1 MLANFNQGMDA
12 SILPDSDKCFMPK
25 HHCKTFHEV
34 LESEVRTP
42 IQERR
47 AYWDKAAQAKSTQQN
62 YPPSD
67 GNDLVGVALSGGGI
81 RSSMFN
87 LGLLQAFQRSG
98 LMKHVDYLSSVSGG
112 GYTNGYYSTLGHFRH
127 TGKMDTDV
135 CPEPTSEKTTDSA
148 DAATSDS
155 PEGLS
160 ARDAQFLLD
169 GQYLNRPIEF
179 LTDYLLK
186 TAVILFTAIAGL
198 LAAASLTALYFRCFD
213 NPGVRTWLGLLDLN
227 SDLRVGLFSCF
238 VLAFIVLVSRFVIRR
253 LAAAF
258 GRPMQLAPGQWAVL
272 TLAIFLLGVS
282 IMIGNGDF
290 YVSNGMGFLPEKL
303 DLKSLQLPILVV
315 SILLFSPMLRFG
327 KLLQSE
333 KVNATLS
340 QKLVLWIVLFGT
352 SWGIV
357 LGIVGWVG
365 RENISGFIDN
375 RPPTFV
381 VDDILNFGEL
391 ALLLERKPGDTSGAS
406 LRMQINQ
413 NLPFKENKLAQIK
426 PKQEFL
432 QSNLDELVVKVWQS
446 QKIKESAE
454 TALRQED
461 RVWDSWSNFSSQSLA
476 RWANTL
482 ASRLSN
488 SSTSSVN
495 EYIESSRRMRDNG
508 VLLSNYVDRLINPST
523 LSTSSIENN
532 DKMTKKGEARHVLT
546 NTLFDLAVA
555 RISSSSLKGK
565 AINDLK
571 SPTVNRAVIA
581 EANEDSA
588 AKDANDKS
596 RTESMKKAIAWIE
609 AGGKMV
615 KKDLKPY
622 KDISSFSVLLR
633 KCFHQPSQFD
643 SEPLTDLEEWQL
655 NRMFLE
661 IAYPTIFKERAMIST
676 SVVVGPDQEFRL
688 VILAFS
694 TAVAVIGFC
703 FLDLNKL
710 SPWFQFYRRRIGE
723 TFLQKAHRDGIMKLR
738 ELNPT
743 KNGYPYPLFV
753 SAMILPQAPSYH
765 RSPKLRSKHA
775 NPCKLDESFASNWY
789 SYLLS
794 PLYCGWLPTGK
805 NTKNAKLETYRPTT
819 EYLSGELGVDDAV
832 VLSGAAM
839 TPFMASNP
847 CLKALMHLFNIRLE
861 QWLPNPRML
870 EHRNEL
876 SFSLIDMGNEWKN
889 QAAWGPDSWS
899 YGVVADGGF
908 REFLG
913 VEELVARRCR
923 ILIVSDA
930 GCNNGLYEF
939 GVLADLIRK
948 LRLDHSIEVLD
959 LDHDRPLDTRRLK
972 RSDELEGRSPQHFV
986 VGRIRYPEKN
996 SGQIPAVSESAPQL
1010 DALLVYVQMSLTG
1023 DENIDIEQFR
1033 RTNPSF
1039 PDEPISNQ
1047 FYTPD
1052 QVESFRQLGEHIGR
1066 LLCRDVDAYDCPSSI
1081 KHKAQTV
1088 RLSEPELRDYR
1099 IRRLED
1105 AFCSTYRNEC
1115 RQESAFANDDAGIGW
1130 MLNVD
1135 QVLPATLCCVH
1146 RYETASEHQLL
1157 IRDFVWYCLE
1167 DFDSERAGQFDQIKI
1182 SDLFGIAI
1190 ECNRRH
1196 AGFRPE
1202 WPTSFFQIAGRDL
1215 LIKASQL
1222 GANLQ
1227 LNPDAY
1233 EALYKYIL
1241 NPANNGARPPIL
1253 NAISRLAV
1261 MLPRGVFRLSGGK
1274 TAAEVLVCL
1283 IGYLVRLK
1291 HQKYFEP
1298 LNWILRE
1305 SSQKRLRLAIETGK
1319 AIEVEQVLIELI
1331 NEQYEANAKAP
1342 TSVVSFGEL
1351 NESERGKRDSI
1362 D

>member
-1 MLANFNQGMDA
+1 LAGTPKYINQSLDAGFVLMD
-12 SILPDSDKCFMPK
+12 SEKCFMPE
-25 HHCKTFHEV
+25 HNCKTFHEV
-34 LESEVRTP
+34 LESEIGIP

-47 AYWDKAAQAKSTQQN
+47 EYWNKAAQAKAPPQN

-127 TGKMDTDV
+127 SGKNDSDN
-135 CPEPTSEKTTDSA
+135 CPEATSKKTADSA
-148 DAATSDS
+148 DAATQESV
-155 PEGLS
+155 EGLS

-198 LAAASLTALYFRCFD
+198 FAAASLIAYYFRCFD
-213 NPGVRTWLGLLDLN
+213 YPGVRTWLGLLDLN
-227 SDLRVGLFSCF
+227 SDLRVGIFSSF
-238 VLAFIVLVSRFVIRR
+238 VLAFVVLLSRFVIRR

-258 GRPMQLAPGQWAVL
+258 GHPMQLAPGQWAVL
-272 TLAIFLLGVS
+272 TLAIFMLGVS

-290 YVSNGMGFLPEKL
+290 YVSKGMGFLPEKL

-315 SILLFSPMLRFG
+315 SLLLFSPMLRFG

-333 KVNATLS
+333 KVNATVW

-352 SWGIV
+352 SWGV
-357 LGIVGWVG
+357 VFGIVGWVG

-375 RPPTFV
+375 RPPKFV
-381 VDDILNFGEL
+381 KDDVLSYGEL
-391 ALLLERKPGDTSGAS
+391 ALLLNQSELRDLIDKNESIPAGTVTKDKQS
-406 LRMQINQ
+406 LT
-413 NLPFKENKLAQIK
+413 
-426 PKQEFL
+426 
-432 QSNLDELVVKVWQS
+432 ELVAILLTA
-446 QKIKESAE
+446 QKNRDFAE
-454 TALRQED
+454 AELRPED
-461 RVWDSWSNFSSQSLA
+461 REWDSWSNFSSQSLS
-476 RWANTL
+476 RWAGTL
-482 ASRLSN
+482 VS
-488 SSTSSVN
+488 
-495 EYIESSRRMRDNG
+495 
-508 VLLSNYVDRLINPST
+508 
-523 LSTSSIENN
+523 
-532 DKMTKKGEARHVLT
+532 
-546 NTLFDLAVA
+546 LFAPTT
-555 RISSSSLKGK
+555 ISSSKKYVKADTELRETGIKLCEFLES
-565 AINDLK
+565 AINPDDALHHDA
-571 SPTVNRAVIA
+571 SP
-581 EANEDSA
+581 
-588 AKDANDKS
+588 DKS
-596 RTESMKKAIAWIE
+596 TSKRLPDPSIKSDLRRDVTKKLFELAVSRVATSNLKTKSDPPKAPKESVVESEAIKKTIDWIE
-609 AGGKMV
+609 DGGKMV
-615 KKDLKPY
+615 RKDRKPY
-622 KDISSFSVLLR
+622 KDLSNFNTLIR
-633 KCFHQPSQFD
+633 KCSYQPNQFSID
-643 SEPLTDLEEWQL
+643 SLTNLEEWKL

-661 IAYPTIFKERAMIST
+661 IAYPSIFKERAMIST
-676 SVVVGPDQEFRL
+676 SVVVGPDQGFRL
-688 VILAFS
+688 AVLAIAS
-694 TAVAVIGFC
+694 AIAVIGFC

-765 RSPKLRSKHA
+765 RNPKLRSKHA

-805 NTKNAKLETYRPTT
+805 NTKNATLETYRATS

-861 QWLPNPRML
+861 QWLPNPRLL
-870 EHRNEL
+870 EQRNEL
-876 SFSLIDMGNEWKN
+876 SFSLIDLGNEWKN
-889 QAAWGPDSWS
+889 QAAWGPDSWN

-948 LRLDHSIEVLD
+948 MRLDHSIEVLD

-972 RSDELEGRSPQHFV
+972 RLEELDGRSPQHFV
-986 VGRIRYPEKN
+986 VGRIRYPEKVAEK
-996 SGQIPAVSESAPQL
+996 IPSENEAAAPQQ

-1033 RTNPSF
+1033 RTNPNF

-1047 FYTPD
+1047 FYSPD

-1066 LLCRDVDAYDCPSSI
+1066 MLCRDVDAYDCPSTI
-1081 KHKAQTV
+1081 QRKEQTA
-1088 RLSEPELRDYR
+1088 RLSESELRDYR

-1115 RQESAFANDDAGIGW
+1115 RQESTFANDDAGIGW

-1135 QVLPATLCCVH
+1135 QVLPATLCRVH
-1146 RYETASEHQLL
+1146 RYENASEHQLL
-1157 IRDFVWYCLE
+1157 IRDFVWHCLE
-1167 DFDSERAGQFDQIKI
+1167 DFDSERTRQFDQIEI
-1182 SDLFGIAI
+1182 SDLYGIAI

-1222 GANLQ
+1222 GVNLQ
-1227 LNPDAY
+1227 VSQDAT
-1233 EALYKYIL
+1233 EALYNYIL
-1241 NPANNGARPPIL
+1241 SPTNTLAPPPIL

-1261 MLPRGVFRLSGGK
+1261 MLPRGVFRLSGSK

-1283 IGYLVRLK
+1283 IGYLVRIK
-1291 HQKYFEP
+1291 HGKMFAS
-1298 LNWILRE
+1298 LSWILRE
-1305 SSQKRLRLAIETGK
+1305 TSQKRLRLAIETGK
-1319 AIEVEQVLIELI
+1319 ATEVEQVLIELI
-1331 NEQYEANAKAP
+1331 NEQYQASN
-1342 TSVVSFGEL
+1342 SVPIHTNV
-1351 NESERGKRDSI
+1351 DS
-1362 D
+1362 DTRN

>member
-1 MLANFNQGMDA
+1 MDA
-12 SILPDSDKCFMPK
+12 SILPDSDKCFMPE

-34 LESEVRTP
+34 LEKEVQTP

-47 AYWDKAAQAKSTQQN
+47 EYWNKAAQAKSTQQN

-127 TGKMDTDV
+127 SRTKNSDA
-135 CPEPTSEKTTDSA
+135 CAEPTSKKTADSA
-148 DAATSDS
+148 DAATHESV
-155 PEGLS
+155 EGLS

-186 TAVILFTAIAGL
+186 TAVILCTAIAGL
-198 LAAASLTALYFRCFD
+198 LAAASLIALYFRCFD
-213 NPGVRTWLGLLDLN
+213 YPSVRTWLGLLDLN
-227 SDLRVGLFSCF
+227 SDLRVGVFSCF
-238 VLAFIVLVSRFVIRR
+238 VLAFIVLLSRFATRR

-258 GRPMQLAPGQWAVL
+258 GHPMQLAPGQWAVL
-272 TLAIFLLGVS
+272 TLAIFLLGIS

-290 YVSNGMGFLPEKL
+290 YISNGMGFLPEKL
-303 DLKSLQLPILVV
+303 ELKSLQLPILLV
-315 SILLFSPMLRFG
+315 SLLLFSPMLKFG

-333 KVNATLS
+333 KVNATIW
-340 QKLVLWIVLFGT
+340 QKLVLWVVLFGT

-365 RENISGFIDN
+365 RENISGYIDN
-375 RPPTFV
+375 RPPKFIK
-381 VDDILNFGEL
+381 DDILSYREL
-391 ALLLERKPGDTSGAS
+391 ALLLDKGELRTLVDGNGTEPDSSVPRNKQS
-406 LRMQINQ
+406 LT
-413 NLPFKENKLAQIK
+413 
-426 PKQEFL
+426 
-432 QSNLDELVVKVWQS
+432 ELVAILLTAQKVRDL
-446 QKIKESAE
+446 AE
-454 TALRQED
+454 VDLRPED
-461 RVWDSWSNFSSQSLA
+461 REWDSWSNFSSQSLS
-476 RWANTL
+476 RWAGTL
-482 ASRLSN
+482 VSLLAPNSN
-488 SSTSSVN
+488 SNTRKYVKADAELHATGIKLCEYLESV
-495 EYIESSRRMRDNG
+495 
-508 VLLSNYVDRLINPST
+508 INPDDS
-523 LSTSSIENN
+523 LHFEAPP
-532 DKMTKKGEARHVLT
+532 DKSMRKRRQDSKIKSDFRYSVTRK
-546 NTLFDLAVA
+546 LFDLAIDRVSKGNLKTKADPSIASTKSDVA
-555 RISSSSLKGK
+555 MSESIQ
-565 AINDLK
+565 K
-571 SPTVNRAVIA
+571 SI
-581 EANEDSA
+581 D
-588 AKDANDKS
+588 
-596 RTESMKKAIAWIE
+596 WIE
-609 AGGKMV
+609 DGGKMIR
-615 KKDLKPY
+615 KDRKPY
-622 KDISSFSVLLR
+622 KDLSNFNTLMR
-633 KCFHQPSQFD
+633 KCTYQPNQLSID
-643 SEPLTDLEEWQL
+643 SLTNLEEWQL

-661 IAYPTIFKERAMIST
+661 IAYPTIFKERAMVST
-676 SVVVGPDQEFRL
+676 SVVVGPDQEFRFVVL
-688 VILAFS
+688 VISSAF
-694 TAVAVIGFC
+694 AIVGFC

-765 RSPKLRSKHA
+765 RNPKLRSKHA
-775 NPCKLDESFASNWY
+775 NPSKLDESFASNWY

-805 NTKNAKLETYRPTT
+805 NTKNATLETYRPTT

-847 CLKALMHLFNIRLE
+847 CLKALMQLFNIRLE

-972 RSDELEGRSPQHFV
+972 RLDELDGRSPQHFV
-986 VGRIRYPEKN
+986 VGRIRYPEKVAEK
-996 SGQIPAVSESAPQL
+996 IPSKNEATAPQQ

-1047 FYTPD
+1047 FYSPD

-1066 LLCRDVDAYDCPSSI
+1066 MLCRDVDAYDCPSSI

-1115 RQESAFANDDAGIGW
+1115 RQESTFANDDAGIGW

-1167 DFDSERAGQFDQIKI
+1167 DFDSEREEQFDQIQI
-1182 SDLFGIAI
+1182 SDLYGIAI

-1222 GANLQ
+1222 GANLT
-1227 LNPDAY
+1227 LDKEAY
-1233 EALYKYIL
+1233 KALYEYIL
-1241 NPANNGARPPIL
+1241 NPLNKGTQPPIL

-1291 HQKYFEP
+1291 HQKYFES

-1331 NEQYEANAKAP
+1331 AEQYQANAKTP
-1342 TSVVSFGEL
+1342 TRFDANGEL
-1351 NESERGKRDSI
+1351 NRSERGQRGSI

>member
-1 MLANFNQGMDA
+1 MSVDFEQGKDA
-12 SILPDSDKCFMPK
+12 TILPDSDKCFMPK

-34 LESEVRTP
+34 LESEVQTP

-47 AYWDKAAQAKSTQQN
+47 EYWNQAAQAKPTPQN

-127 TGKMDTDV
+127 SGKKDSDK
-135 CPEPTSEKTTDSA
+135 CPESTSKNTADAA
-148 DAATSDS
+148 DAATQESV
-155 PEGLS
+155 EGLS

-198 LAAASLTALYFRCFD
+198 FAAASLIAYYFRCFD
-213 NPGVRTWLGLLDLN
+213 YPGVRTWLGLLDLN

-238 VLAFIVLVSRFVIRR
+238 VLAFIVLLSRFVIRR
-253 LAAAF
+253 LATAF
-258 GRPMQLAPGQWAVL
+258 GHPMQLAPGQWAVL

-315 SILLFSPMLRFG
+315 SLLLFSPMLRFG

-333 KVNATLS
+333 KVNATIW
-340 QKLVLWIVLFGT
+340 QKLALWIVLFGT
-352 SWGIV
+352 SWGVV

-365 RENISGFIDN
+365 RENISGYIDN
-375 RPPTFV
+375 RPPTIL
-381 VDDILNFGEL
+381 VDDVLSYGGMAFLLGNESESKSNSILRTLMDDYLKTNKNAL
-391 ALLLERKPGDTSGAS
+391 ARLKD
-406 LRMQINQ
+406 
-413 NLPFKENKLAQIK
+413 
-426 PKQEFL
+426 KQEYNVGNL
-432 QSNLDELVVKVWQS
+432 QSLVGKVRQC
-446 QKIKESAE
+446 QNVFESAE
-454 TALRQED
+454 SSLRPED
-461 RVWDSWSNFSSQSLA
+461 REWDSWSNFSSQSLS

-482 ASRLSN
+482 ASRLAN
-488 SSTSSVN
+488 SSTSKVK
-495 EYIESSRRMRDNG
+495 EYIDSNQEMRKYG
-508 VLLSNYVDRLINPST
+508 LELSNYVDRLINPATFKSNAN
-523 LSTSSIENN
+523 ENE
-532 DKMTKKGEARHVLT
+532 DRLVEEARFRDKLT
-546 NTLFDLAVA
+546 RTLFELAVA
-555 RISSSSLKGK
+555 RISSSSWKGK
-565 AINDLK
+565 PPANLQ
-571 SPTVNRAVIA
+571 SPTVNRTEILLAK
-581 EANEDSA
+581 EDPIS
-588 AKDANDKS
+588 DDERNNS
-596 RTESMKKAIAWIE
+596 TSESMKKAIEWIQ

-622 KDISSFSVLLR
+622 KDLSNFSVLLR
-633 KCFHQPSQFD
+633 KCFHQPSQFNI
-643 SEPLTDLEEWQL
+643 ELLTDLEEWQL

-676 SVVVGPDQEFRL
+676 SVVVGPDQEFRS
-688 VILAFS
+688 VVLAIAS
-694 TAVAVIGFC
+694 AIALIGFC

-765 RSPKLRSKHA
+765 RNPKLRSKHA
-775 NPCKLDESFASNWY
+775 NPSKLDESFASIWY

-805 NTKNAKLETYRPTT
+805 NTKNATLETYRATT

-876 SFSLIDMGNEWKN
+876 SFSLVDMGNEWKN
-889 QAAWGPDSWS
+889 KAAWGPDSWS
-899 YGVVADGGF
+899 YGAVADGGF

-972 RSDELEGRSPQHFV
+972 RLDELDGRSPQHFV
-986 VGRIRYPEKN
+986 VGRIRYPEKVAEK
-996 SGQIPAVSESAPQL
+996 IPSENEASAPQQ

-1033 RTNPSF
+1033 RTNPNF

-1047 FYTPD
+1047 FYSPD

-1066 LLCRDVDAYDCPSSI
+1066 MLCRDVDAYDCPSTI
-1081 KHKAQTV
+1081 QRKEQTA

-1115 RQESAFANDDAGIGW
+1115 RQESTFANDDAGIGW

-1135 QVLPATLCCVH
+1135 QVLPATLCRVH
-1146 RYETASEHQLL
+1146 RYENASEHQLL
-1157 IRDFVWYCLE
+1157 IRDFVWHCLE
-1167 DFDSERAGQFDQIKI
+1167 DFDSERTRQFDQIEI
-1182 SDLFGIAI
+1182 SDLYGIAI

-1222 GANLQ
+1222 GVNLQ
-1227 LNPDAY
+1227 VSQDAT
-1233 EALYKYIL
+1233 EALYNYIL
-1241 NPANNGARPPIL
+1241 SPTNSLAPPPIL

-1261 MLPRGVFRLSGGK
+1261 MLPRGVFRLSGSK

-1283 IGYLVRLK
+1283 IGYLVRIK
-1291 HQKYFEP
+1291 HGKMFAS
-1298 LNWILRE
+1298 LSWILRE

-1319 AIEVEQVLIELI
+1319 ATEVEHVLIELI
-1331 NEQYEANAKAP
+1331 NKQFLASNNVPTQAN
-1342 TSVVSFGEL
+1342 V
-1351 NESERGKRDSI
+1351 DSNNRN
-1362 D
+1362 

>member
-1 MLANFNQGMDA
+1 
-12 SILPDSDKCFMPK
+12 MPE
-25 HHCKTFHEV
+25 HNCKTFQEV
-34 LESEVRTP
+34 LESEIGIP

-47 AYWDKAAQAKSTQQN
+47 AYWDGAAQSKSSPQN

-127 TGKMDTDV
+127 LGNKDSDTETTSGK
-135 CPEPTSEKTTDSA
+135 TSESA
-148 DAATSDS
+148 EVATQKSV
-155 PEGLS
+155 EGLS

-186 TAVILFTAIAGL
+186 TAVILFTAIAAL
-198 LAAASLTALYFRCFD
+198 LAAASLIAYYFRWFD
-213 NPGVRTWLGLLDLN
+213 DPNVRTWLSLLDLN
-227 SDLRVGLFSCF
+227 SDFRVGIFSSF
-238 VLAFIVLVSRFVIRR
+238 VLAFIVLLSRVVIRR
-253 LAAAF
+253 LAASF
-258 GRPMQLAPGQWAVL
+258 GHPMQLAPGQWVVL
-272 TLAIFLLGVS
+272 TIAIFLLGVS

-303 DLKSLQLPILVV
+303 DLKSWQLPILVV
-315 SILLFSPMLRFG
+315 SLLLFSPMLRFG

-333 KVNATLS
+333 KVNATVW
-340 QKLVLWIVLFGT
+340 QKLLLWIVLFGT
-352 SWGIV
+352 SWGV
-357 LGIVGWVG
+357 VFGIVGWVG

-375 RPPTFV
+375 RPPKFV
-381 VDDILNFGEL
+381 KNDILSSGEL
-391 ALLLERKPGDTSGAS
+391 ALLLNESELRTLVDQNAIRLGTKVSKDKQS
-406 LRMQINQ
+406 LPDLVTI
-413 NLPFKENKLAQIK
+413 LLTAQK
-426 PKQEFL
+426 ARDF
-432 QSNLDELVVKVWQS
+432 
-446 QKIKESAE
+446 AE
-454 TALRQED
+454 ADLRPED
-461 RVWDSWSNFSSQSLA
+461 REWDSWSNFSSQSLS
-476 RWANTL
+476 RWAGTL
-482 ASRLSN
+482 VSFF
-488 SSTSSVN
+488 SSTTSSSTKKFVKADT
-495 EYIESSRRMRDNG
+495 ELQDTGLKLCEFLES
-508 VLLSNYVDRLINPST
+508 VINPDDSFHFDGNPDKST
-523 LSTSSIENN
+523 IERAPGGEGKSEFRR
-532 DKMTKKGEARHVLT
+532 DVTKK
-546 NTLFDLAVA
+546 LFGLAVS
-555 RISSSSLKGK
+555 RVPTSNLKM
-565 AINDLK
+565 K
-571 SPTVNRAVIA
+571 SGPEPGQKTI
-581 EANEDSA
+581 D
-588 AKDANDKS
+588 
-596 RTESMKKAIAWIE
+596 WIE
-609 AGGKMV
+609 EGGKMV
-615 KKDLKPY
+615 RKDRKPY
-622 KDISSFSVLLR
+622 KDLANFDTLIR
-633 KCFHQPSQFD
+633 KCLYQPNEFSID
-643 SEPLTDLEEWQL
+643 SLTDLEEWRL

-676 SVVVGPDQEFRL
+676 SIVVGPDQEFRL
-688 VILAFS
+688 AVLAITS
-694 TAVAVIGFC
+694 AIAVFGFC
-703 FLDLNKL
+703 VLDLNKL

-723 TFLQKAHRDGIMKLR
+723 TFLQKAHLDGNMKLR
-738 ELNPT
+738 DLNPT

-765 RSPKLRSKHA
+765 RNPKLRSKHA
-775 NPCKLDESFASNWY
+775 NPSKLDESFASTWY

-805 NTKNAKLETYRPTT
+805 SPKNATLETYRPTT
-819 EYLSGELGVDDAV
+819 EYLVGKLGVDDAV

-861 QWLPNPRML
+861 QWLPNPRL
-870 EHRNEL
+870 PEQRNEL
-876 SFSLIDMGNEWKN
+876 SFSLIDLGNEWKN

-972 RSDELEGRSPQHFV
+972 RSDERDGRSPQHFV
-986 VGRIRYPEKN
+986 VGRIRYPEKV
-996 SGQIPAVSESAPQL
+996 SEEIPAKGESIVQQ

-1033 RTNPSF
+1033 RTNPNF

-1047 FYTPD
+1047 FYSPD

-1066 LLCRDVDAYDCPSSI
+1066 MLCRDVDAFDCPSTI
-1081 KHKAQTV
+1081 NRKE
-1088 RLSEPELRDYR
+1088 LSTTLSVSEMRDYR

-1115 RQESAFANDDAGIGW
+1115 RQESTFANDDAGIGW

-1135 QVLPATLCCVH
+1135 RILPCTYRCVQ
-1146 RYETASEHQLL
+1146 RYENASEHQLL
-1157 IRDFVWYCLE
+1157 LRDFVWHCLE
-1167 DFDSERAGQFDQIKI
+1167 DFDSERARQFDRITI
-1182 SDLFGIAI
+1182 SDLYGIAI

-1222 GANLQ
+1222 GADLQ
-1227 LNPDAY
+1227 VSQDAT
-1233 EALYKYIL
+1233 EALYKFIL
-1241 NPANNGARPPIL
+1241 SPIDTAYPPPIL

-1261 MLPRGVFRLSGGK
+1261 MLPRGVFRLSGSK

-1283 IGYLVRLK
+1283 IGYLVRIK
-1291 HQKYFEP
+1291 HGKVFAS
-1298 LNWILRE
+1298 LSWILRE
-1305 SSQKRLRLAIETGK
+1305 TSQKRLRCAIETGK
-1319 AIEVEQVLIELI
+1319 ATEVEHVLIKLI
-1331 NEQYEANAKAP
+1331 NEQYQASNGATIYADVDGANE
-1342 TSVVSFGEL
+1342 T
-1351 NESERGKRDSI
+1351 N
-1362 D
+1362 